1 MNREWTQREQ
11 HSTQHRETWWQHRY
25 ADVSIVIASHNT
37 AVQPELLKG
46 LIKRFYIIQL
56 ILQSNTIGFSSI
68 WHKSGLICTVDMYV
82 CNWITIRTCGQI
94 WIDLSLHCQAQKYYS
109 RGHTTEKRT
118 YTKQKCPDTNKRQI
132 IIINTRLTEPTRSV
146 PFTIPSSCFTLR
158 LHLLPGTLQNNL
170 HQTSYLSFKFKWGSH
185 KKVQVTDSFCWY
197 KTCYHSSACFKVQ
210 NS

>member
-1 MNREWTQREQ
+1 MWTDLDW
-11 HSTQHRETWWQHRY
+11 SF
-25 ADVSIVIASHNT
+25 IA
-37 AVQPELLKG
+37 L
-46 LIKRFYIIQL
+46 
-56 ILQSNTIGFSSI
+56 SSP
-68 WHKSGLICTVDMYV
+68 
-82 CNWITIRTCGQI
+82 
-94 WIDLSLHCQAQKYYS
+94 KYYS

-197 KTCYHSSACFKVQ
+197 NMLSQFSLFQSSELLTRDVSYCGRWSVHEATVQKSSEWAFHFYIVKT
-210 NS
+210 NT